1 MNCIIVDDEPLARK
15 GLKEYVQEINFLHLV
30 GECENANAA
39 EVILKNQKVDLIF
52 LDIEMPRLT
61 GIDFLKSLQQKPI
74 VIFTTAYP
82 QYALQGYE
90 LEVLDYLVKPFPFDR
105 FLKACTKAKEFYE
118 IKNSAE
124 LNSQKND
131 TYFFVRSDNQY
142 EKIFYEE
149 LLFAEAME
157 NYVILQTI
165 NKRFI
170 AYLTFKAVENHLP
183 ANSFIKVH
191 KSFIIASSKIDKIT
205 GNQVKIGSYSIP
217 ISRVLKEEVMNR
229 VVKDKLLKR

>member
-191 KSFIIASSKIDKIT
+191 KSFIIAAAKIDKII
-205 GNQVKIGSYSIP
+205 GNQVKIGSHSVP
-217 ISRVLKEEVMNR
+217 ISRGLKEEVMNR

>member
-1 MNCIIVDDEPLARK
+1 MNCIIVDDDPLARK

-191 KSFIIASSKIDKIT
+191 KSFQIHIYIT
-205 GNQVKIGSYSIP
+205 LYD
-217 ISRVLKEEVMNR
+217 L
-229 VVKDKLLKR
+229 